1 MPITGTTIGDDGAMP
16 PVELERRA
24 GAATI
29 RLNRPEALN
38 AWDGPLAEGLRDA
51 VREVA
56 VDDAVRAVCVTG
68 AGRAFSSGADL
79 RDLQSRPRTPEGAVD
94 VRAVLDEVYHP
105 IIRGLREMPKP
116 VVAAVNGPAVGIG
129 CSLALAADLVVAR
142 ESSFLMLAFV
152 GIGLAPDGGSSLF
165 IPARVGFARAAEMAL
180 LGERVPAR
188 QALEWGLV
196 NRVVADD
203 AFEGEVAAL
212 VDRLAA
218 GPSRVHAA
226 VKRELNA
233 WLYARMEDQLALE
246 AAEQGALAAS
256 EDFAEGV
263 RAFLEKRP
271 PAFEG
276 R

>member
-1 MPITGTTIGDDGAMP
+1 MP

-38 AWDGPLAEGLRDA
+38 AWDGALAEALRDA
-51 VREVA
+51 VAEVA
-56 VDDAVRAVCVTG
+56 ADDGVRAVCVTG
-68 AGRAFSSGADL
+68 AGRAFSAGADL
-79 RDLQSRPRTPEGAVD
+79 RDLQTRPRTDAGAID
-94 VRAVLDEVYHP
+94 VRAVLDDVYHP

-116 VVAAVNGPAVGIG
+116 VVAALNGPAVGIG

-142 ESSFLMLAFV
+142 ESSYLLLAFV
-152 GIGLAPDGGSSLF
+152 NIGLAPDGGSSLF

-180 LGERVPAR
+180 LGERVDAR
-188 QALEWGLV
+188 RALEWGLV

-203 AFEGEVAAL
+203 AFEDEVAAL
-212 VDRLAA
+212 VDRLAT
-218 GPSRVHAA
+218 GPSRAYA
-226 VKRELNA
+226 GIKRELNA
-233 WLYARMEDQLALE
+233 WLYGRMEEQLALE
-246 AAEQGALAAS
+246 AAEQGEIAAS
-256 EDFAEGV
+256 ADFAEGV
-263 RAFLEKRP
+263 TAFLEKRP

>member
-1 MPITGTTIGDDGAMP
+1 MP
-16 PVELERRA
+16 PVELERRGA
-24 GAATI
+24 AATI
-29 RLNRPEALN
+29 RMNRPEALN

-56 VDDAVRAVCVTG
+56 ADEAVRAVCVTG

-79 RDLQSRPRTPEGAVD
+79 RDLQGRPRTPEGAID

-116 VVAAVNGPAVGIG
+116 VVCALNGPAVGIG
-129 CSLALAADLVVAR
+129 CSLALAGDLVVAR
-142 ESSFLMLAFV
+142 ASSYLLLAFV
-152 GIGLAPDGGSSLF
+152 NIGLAPDGGSSLF
-165 IPARVGFARAAEMAL
+165 IPARVGFARAAQMAL
-180 LGERVPAR
+180 LGERVPAA

-218 GPSRVHAA
+218 GPSRAYA
-226 VKRELNA
+226 GIKRELNA
-233 WLYARMEDQLALE
+233 WLYARMEEQLALE
-246 AAEQGALAAS
+246 AAEQGAIAAS
-256 EDFAEGV
+256 ADFAEGV
-263 RAFLEKRP
+263 AAFLEKRA
-271 PAFEG
+271 PAFGG